1 MIDTAIDRLT
11 AAYAS
16 AGLPP
21 LRPPSADVDAL
32 IAQANA
38 TIHPLRLPEQLETL
52 WRRVDPTSLVVA
64 PHPALTA
71 PELALSTWVSHRDDF
86 PGMTPQLLFPVCYE
100 SHSFLFVELD
110 APGQPG
116 GACLDWAFA
125 GSAFTVVAA
134 DLAAYLDLMAA
145 MIELGEVREHRVLG
159 RVHYEF
165 DPDGRWPEYQ
175 EALLARAL
183 PLPGLGDRVVLDED
197 VRLWPA
203 HWLAADGVTA
213 HDRYPQGATTT
224 VGTLLLEAGAGA
236 EASGTI
242 QARVVSLVGSGDG
255 ARITVDDGTG
265 TLDVWC
271 PAPVCRFGPVIRR
284 AFELDVRVRPYP
296 SEPPELDDAHA
307 RIVRDALEH
316 DLGGAQEAVV
326 ETYRLAFETPAAA
339 EATAIRPLD

>member
-1 MIDTAIDRLT
+1 MIDQAIDRLV
-11 AAYAS
+11 AAYAA

-21 LRPPSADVDAL
+21 IRPPRASVDAV
-32 IAQANA
+32 IAKANA
-38 TIHPLRLPEQLETL
+38 TIHPLRLPAQLVTF
-52 WRRVDPTSLVVA
+52 WQRVDPASLTVA
-64 PHPALTA
+64 PHPAATT
-71 PELALSTWVSHRDDF
+71 PDLALSTWVSHRDDF

-110 APGQPG
+110 APGQTG
-116 GACLDWAFA
+116 GACLEWAFA
-125 GSAFTVVAA
+125 GSAFTLVAA

-159 RVHYEF
+159 RVHHEF

-197 VRLWPA
+197 VRLWPP

-213 HDRYPQGATTT
+213 QDRYPQGATAT
-224 VGTLLLEAGAGA
+224 VGTLLLAAGKGV
-236 EASGTI
+236 EVSGTI
-242 QARVVSLVGSGDG
+242 QARVISLVGSGDG
-255 ARITVDDGTG
+255 SRITVDDGTG

-271 PAPVCRFGPVIRR
+271 PAAVCRFGPVIRR
-284 AFELDVRVRPYP
+284 AFELDVRVRPFP
-296 SEPPELDDAHA
+296 SAPPELDDAHA
-307 RIVRDALEH
+307 RMVRDALEH